1 MRDSMKRILVAVAVL
16 LFANSVAAQVSI
28 GAAWVREP
36 NPARDLTAAF
46 MSLTNHGDKE
56 VALVRASTSAANVVE
71 MHEMKMADGMMKMRQ
86 VERIVIAPNTTVR
99 LEPGGL
105 HLMMI
110 GLSTSLADGDV
121 VEMTLEFDDGTRA
134 VIEAQVR
141 KPEAATHHHAH

>member
-1 MRDSMKRILVAVAVL
+1 MKRLLVAVAVL
-16 LFANSVAAQVSI
+16 FLASSAAAQVSI

-46 MSLTNHGDKE
+46 MSLTNHGDQE
-56 VALVRASTSAANVVE
+56 VSLVRAFTSAAKVVE
-71 MHEMKMADGMMKMRQ
+71 LHEMKMSDGMMKMRQ
-86 VERIVIAPNTTVR
+86 VERIAIAPKTTVK

-110 GLSTSLADGDV
+110 GLSTSLADGDA